1 MQNLIKAIADKKWK
15 KVVLIVISAVL
26 AYYNIEL

>member
-1 MQNLIKAIADKKWK
+1 MQEFIKAIADKKWK
-15 KVVLIVISAVL
+15 KVALLILGAVL